1 MNNPRI
7 KEFGLI
13 FLISYLGI
21 LPLILVFIDINIIN
35 FFKITLLKEFIFFYT
50 LIIFTF
56 IGAMRWNFYK
66 NSNTLRILYGF
77 IPSLIST
84 FLIMFKLLNF
94 NLLLGFLLVNLCLI
108 LQLFCDFIFCKKND
122 VEKHFF
128 YTVRLPVTLILVLN
142 IFYLISV

>member
-1 MNNPRI
+1 
-7 KEFGLI
+7 
-13 FLISYLGI
+13 
-21 LPLILVFIDINIIN
+21 
-35 FFKITLLKEFIFFYT
+35 
-50 LIIFTF
+50 
-56 IGAMRWNFYK
+56 MRWNFYK

-94 NLLLGFLLVNLCLI
+94 NLLLGFLLINLCLI

>member
-1 MNNPRI
+1 MQVFKREVNI
-7 KEFGLI
+7 KLFISYIGILPFFITLLDLI
-13 FLISYLGI
+13 FL
-21 LPLILVFIDINIIN
+21 N
-35 FFKITLLKEFIFFYT
+35 FFPFHLLKDFIFFYT

-94 NLLLGFLLVNLCLI
+94 NLLLGFLLINLCLI